1 MSFLV
6 RAYQAAVPE
15 CVRGPLWHLRAWAGA
30 MAAGPAARRAWLAR
44 AADPAARRDWLAQGL
59 AAAGRPLRAVRVP
72 HGRLWVDLRDVGVGR
87 KIFVHRRYEEAEA
100 RALREFLRPGMGYL
114 DVGGNLGYLATL
126 AARLVGP
133 SGRVV
138 AVEPEPYNFSLLRRN
153 LRLNAPGR
161 AVAVNAAAGA
171 APGTARLFKAA
182 ENLGDHRLYADGE
195 AGRREGVD
203 VPVVRLDELYAA
215 NGWPAPDFVKI
226 DVQGYEPFVAAGLE
240 GLVTADRPRAVLTEY
255 WPLGIRNAGGD
266 PAAYLEWF
274 RARGFACRLVG
285 DGGAAPVG
293 YGEIDA
299 RLPPLDP
306 GHPDA
311 QMLNLVFH
319 R

>member
-1 MSFLV
+1 
-6 RAYQAAVPE
+6 
-15 CVRGPLWHLRAWAGA
+15 
-30 MAAGPAARRAWLAR
+30 MAASR
-44 AADPAARRDWLAQGL
+44 AARRDWLARAL
-59 AAAGRPLRAVRVP
+59 VATKRPVRAVCVP
-72 HGRLWVDLRDVGVGR
+72 HGRLWVDLRDIGVGR
-87 KIFVHRRYEEAEA
+87 KVFVHRRYEEPEA
-100 RALREFLRPGMGYL
+100 RVLREYLRPGMGYL
-114 DVGGNLGYLATL
+114 DVGGNLGFLATL

-133 SGRVV
+133 GGRVV

-153 LRLNAPGR
+153 LRLNAPSH

-182 ENLGDHRLYADGE
+182 ENLGDHRLYADGQTV
-195 AGRREGVD
+195 GRDGVD

-215 NGWPAPDFVKI
+215 NRWPAPDFVKI
-226 DVQGYEPFVAAGLE
+226 DVQGYEPFVVAGLE

-255 WPLGIRNAGGD
+255 WPLGIRSAGGD

-274 RARGFACRLVG
+274 RARGFACRLIG
-285 DGGAAPVG
+285 EGGAAPVA

-299 RLPPLDP
+299 RLPPPDP
-306 GHPDA
+306 DHPDA